1 MAQKVNTDKNV
12 ESHILKLISYDNS
25 YGNKI
30 IGTDEAGRG
39 PAAGGVSA
47 SAVYFPSYSK
57 ELIEKLS

>member
-30 IGTDEAGRG
+30 LGTDYAGRV
-39 PAAGGVSA
+39 PAAGGFFA
-47 SAVYFPSYSK
+47 SAFYFPIFSK
-57 ELIEKLS
+57 ELI